1 MPETG
6 DSSRPAAATGDGTG
20 RHSRRQDQ
28 LSRRL
33 EFETLI
39 TDLSARLVTS
49 SLVAI
54 DGEIER
60 SLHRVRVFFG
70 VDRCGLLRVSETKG
84 DVWVSHAS
92 CAEGI
97 DRVSGEINLGE
108 LFPWSRENLVT
119 GRQAVAMA
127 SLDQLPPEAGQDRQT
142 YARMGVKS
150 ALTIPLP
157 VGETVRY
164 LFTMNS
170 LREQTSWPEELIP
183 RLRLLGEIF
192 VNALERRHAD
202 QVFHESEARLGL
214 AAEAAGIG
222 FWLLDPRSGY
232 LWATDQAWGLFGV
245 SPGEGMD
252 FDKFLALI
260 HPDDREA
267 VRQAALRAVGSGE
280 ETSVEYRV
288 VRSDGSVHWFIS
300 RGRQLRRE
308 TNRSVCLMGFSGDIT
323 ERKLMEEQLRSQ
335 LREIGQ
341 LREQLERENVYLRAE
356 FESRSDYEQVIGSSA
371 VFRQVLAK
379 AEQVAG
385 TGTTVLIQGET
396 GTGKEV
402 IARLIHQLSPR
413 GQRVMVTVN
422 CASLPAALVESELF
436 GREKGAYTGAMTR
449 QQGRFELADGSTIF
463 LDEIGEL
470 TLETQAKLLRVLQ
483 EGTFER
489 LGSPRALKVDV
500 RVIAAT
506 NRDLAEE
513 VRQGRFREDLYYRLN
528 VFPLTAPPLR
538 ERFEDIPQLV
548 WGFVKELSEKMGK
561 IITKIP
567 KREMEALQRYAWPGN
582 IRELRNVIEH
592 ALIVS
597 RGDTISVTLPEHAG
611 RTLPA
616 TITLEEMERRHIT
629 SVLEATSW
637 RVKGQGGAAQI
648 LGLNPTTLFSR
659 MKRLGI
665 PLRKEK
671 L

>member
-1 MPETG
+1 MHEAG
-6 DSSRPAAATGDGTG
+6 EFSRPDSAGGTG
-20 RHSRRQDQ
+20 RTIRREEMIT
-28 LSRRL
+28 RRL

-49 SLVAI
+49 PLAAI

-60 SLHRVRVFFG
+60 SLAGVREFFG
-70 VDRCGLLRVSETKG
+70 ADRCGLLRVSETKG
-84 DVWVSHAS
+84 DVWLSHAS
-92 CAEGI
+92 YAEGI

-108 LFPWSRENLVT
+108 LFPWSRETLLT
-119 GRQAVAMA
+119 GRQAVVIAR
-127 SLDQLPPEAGQDRQT
+127 LDQLPPEAGRDRESF
-142 YARMGVKS
+142 AGMGVKS

-157 VGETVRY
+157 VGNTVRY
-164 LFTMNS
+164 LFAMNF
-170 LREQTSWPEELIP
+170 LRENADWPEELIP

-192 VNALERRHAD
+192 VTALERRHAD
-202 QVFHESEARLGL
+202 QVCRESEARLGM

-232 LWATDQAWGLFGV
+232 LWATDQAWALFGV
-245 SPGEGMD
+245 TPGEGMD
-252 FDKFLALI
+252 FGTVLALI
-260 HPDDREA
+260 HPDDREE
-267 VRQAALRAVGSGE
+267 VRQAALRAVESEE
-280 ETSVEYRV
+280 ETSAEYRV
-288 VRSDGSVHWFIS
+288 VRSDGSVRWLIS
-300 RGRQLRRE
+300 RGRQLWRE
-308 TNRSVCLMGFSGDIT
+308 TNRSLCLMGVTIDIT

-335 LREIGQ
+335 VREIGQ

-356 FESRSDYEQVIGSSA
+356 CDSRSDDDQVIGSSA
-371 VFRQVLAK
+371 VFRQVLAR

-413 GQRVMVTVN
+413 GKRVMVTVN

-436 GREKGAYTGAMTR
+436 GREKGAFTGAMTR

-470 TLETQAKLLRVLQ
+470 SLETQAKLLRVLQ

-506 NRDLAEE
+506 NRNLAEE

-528 VFPLTAPPLR
+528 VFPLTVPPLR

-548 WGFVKELSEKMGK
+548 WGCVKELSDKMGK

-567 KREMEALQRYAWPGN
+567 KREMDALKSYPWPGN

-592 ALIVS
+592 AMIVS
-597 RGDTISVTLPEHAG
+597 RGETLTVTLPEHTG
-611 RTLPA
+611 RTSPA
-616 TITLEEMERRHIT
+616 TITLEELERRHI
-629 SVLEATSW
+629 SGVLEATAW
-637 RVKGQGGAAQI
+637 RVKGENGAAQL

-665 PLRKEK
+665 PLRNEK
-671 L
+671 F